1 MGAAFFCV
9 DIVYVAENIFRITVG
24 IFHGYFNNIC
34 ILYAFHI
41 NRFRIDFVFVGI
53 HILNKFN
60 NASLEMEGLAPSV
73 PFVLQRNGH
82 TLV

>member
-1 MGAAFFCV
+1 MGTALFRI
-9 DIVYVAENIFRITVG
+9 DIVYVAEYIFRITVG

-60 NASLEMEGLAPSV
+60 DASLEMEGFTPAV
-73 PFVLQRNGH
+73 PFVLQRNGN